1 MLEHNQFPVMEMQ
14 SNKAE
19 AIHEKYKPS
28 RVFSIKSRMNWRSW
42 MNKKELIKKRIL
54 PPAIIALNTV
64 HLRLYTQE
72 YSGKKIKKG

>member
-1 MLEHNQFPVMEMQ
+1 
-14 SNKAE
+14 
-19 AIHEKYKPS
+19 
-28 RVFSIKSRMNWRSW
+28 

-54 PPAIIALNTV
+54 PPAIIALNSA